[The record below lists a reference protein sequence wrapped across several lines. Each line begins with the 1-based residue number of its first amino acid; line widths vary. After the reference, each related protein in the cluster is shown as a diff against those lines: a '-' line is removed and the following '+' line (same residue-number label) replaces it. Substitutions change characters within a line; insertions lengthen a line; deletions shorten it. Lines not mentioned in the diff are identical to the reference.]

1 MHFRDPADASPP
13 KTAVSAADAL
23 RQKAEWEARGMTVV
37 VTDTDGNTV
46 TTQQLR
52 DL

>member
-1 MHFRDPADASPP
+1 VRKPADASPP

-37 VTDTDGNTV
+37 ITDTDGNTV
-46 TTQQLR
+46 TAQQLR